1 MVERGAHHQERTMA
15 KEREPRSKLGP
26 IPPEAF
32 ENDAISNPE
41 PDKRPGS
48 VYAWL
53 KDMLDER
60 DKKKPKK

>member
-1 MVERGAHHQERTMA
+1 MA